1 MQRLS
6 GGRVF
11 IAGELQE
18 ADLFFDEQIRAIGS
32 DPEFDAAEPLDVG
45 GKIVLPGL
53 IDVHVHFRDF
63 RQAYQETWASGA
75 RAALQGGVTTV
86 LEMPNSDPPT
96 LTLKTLRAKRAR
108 AEAAGVRFGLYG
120 GLTENNI
127 ELIPLLAPEVAAF
140 KLYLGQTTGGLIV
153 SDPGALREM
162 FAAVAESGK
171 LLAVHAQRPQSR
183 SEAADLE
190 PALELSDRYHTR
202 LHLCHCRTREGIEL
216 ALEAR
221 RDGLDLSIETCPH
234 YLHFTQ
240 QDFQQQGAL
249 LKVNPPLASAADRE
263 YLWDALAKGQIDIL
277 ASDHAPHTLEE
288 KAQALERAPYGLP
301 GVETTLPLMLDAVS
315 KEKLTLARLVEVF
328 STNPA
333 RRFGL
338 EGQGQIAVGHD
349 ADLVVVDPTR
359 RQTVAPERLASK
371 CGWSPFEGFELTG
384 WPIRTWVRGRLSYA
398 APAP

>member
-1 MQRLS
+1 
-6 GGRVF
+6 
-11 IAGELQE
+11 
-18 ADLFFDEQIRAIGS
+18 
-32 DPEFDAAEPLDVG
+32 
-45 GKIVLPGL
+45 
-53 IDVHVHFRDF
+53 
-63 RQAYQETWASGA
+63 
-75 RAALQGGVTTV
+75 
-86 LEMPNSDPPT
+86 
-96 LTLKTLRAKRAR
+96 
-108 AEAAGVRFGLYG
+108 LYG

-384 WPIRTWVRGRLSYA
+384 WPIQTWVRGRLSYA

>member
-140 KLYLGQTTGGLIV
+140 KLYLGQTTG
-153 SDPGALREM
+153 
-162 FAAVAESGK
+162 
-171 LLAVHAQRPQSR
+171 
-183 SEAADLE
+183 
-190 PALELSDRYHTR
+190 
-202 LHLCHCRTREGIEL
+202 
-216 ALEAR
+216 
-221 RDGLDLSIETCPH
+221 
-234 YLHFTQ
+234 
-240 QDFQQQGAL
+240 
-249 LKVNPPLASAADRE
+249 
-263 YLWDALAKGQIDIL
+263 
-277 ASDHAPHTLEE
+277 
-288 KAQALERAPYGLP
+288 
-301 GVETTLPLMLDAVS
+301 
-315 KEKLTLARLVEVF
+315 
-328 STNPA
+328 
-333 RRFGL
+333 
-338 EGQGQIAVGHD
+338 
-349 ADLVVVDPTR
+349 
-359 RQTVAPERLASK
+359 
-371 CGWSPFEGFELTG
+371 
-384 WPIRTWVRGRLSYA
+384 
-398 APAP
+398 